1 MSNANSVADV
11 ILQQNNGSPI
21 TLKSTTS
28 LHQSFQLS
36 GSAAVLTI
44 PNPMV
49 CIDSQVLFPSRSA
62 SAISFIVRAA
72 GLGGGGGEPWQ
83 IDICQGT
90 GLTPVIATTGKI
102 TGVADNW
109 LLEAVCMW
117 DPTSLYL
124 RGIYYGWAG
133 ASSIGQNAL
142 TQVSQ
147 PANLAA
153 LQFNVAVTIFNG
165 NPNAAFSLT
174 DFSADME

>member
-28 LHQSFQLS
+28 LHQSFQLG
-36 GSAAVLTI
+36 GSAAVLSI
-44 PNPMV
+44 PNPLA
-49 CIDSQVLFPSRSA
+49 CIDSQVLFPARSA
-62 SAISFIVRAA
+62 SAVSFIVRAA
-72 GLGGGGGEPWQ
+72 GTGGGGGEPWQ

-90 GLTPVIATTGKI
+90 GLTPVLASTGKI
-102 TGVADNW
+102 VGVADNW
-109 LLEAVCMW
+109 LLEVVCMW

-124 RGIYYGWAG
+124 RGLYYGWGGVTAIAG
-133 ASSIGQNAL
+133 SSLIQAC
-142 TQVSQ
+142 Q

-165 NPNAAFSLT
+165 NPNSSFSLT

>member
-1 MSNANSVADV
+1 MSNANSIADV
-11 ILQQNNGSPI
+11 ILRQNNSVPI
-21 TLKSTTS
+21 TLTSTTS
-28 LHQSFQLS
+28 LHQSFQLG

-44 PNPMV
+44 PNPQA
-49 CIDSQVLFPSRSA
+49 CIDSQVYFPARSA
-62 SAISFIVRAA
+62 SAVSFIVRAA
-72 GLGGGGGEPWQ
+72 GTGGGGGEPWQ

-90 GLTPVIATTGKI
+90 GLTPVIATTGKY

-124 RGIYYGWAG
+124 RGIYYGWVGSTAL
-133 ASSIGQNAL
+133 AQSAL

-165 NPNAAFSLT
+165 NPNSSFSLT